1 MGGQSSMA
9 LDPTHFSPV
18 SVADTCSVWNML
30 SSRKLY
36 QATIDAK
43 LHFCVTGMV
52 LYECLQKPRSF
63 TSPERTEMMRR
74 LEHARRCGWFPTE
87 PCSLDDLADMSRQAP
102 RGLGSGEL
110 SSIAVA
116 YRVRSIAFMTDEKQ
130 ARHVASTK
138 FDLKV
143 ETTPKLYAWLH
154 YRQHLGGGD
163 HEDVIREHEMYESRP
178 LTQFFREA
186 YDEAMRCR
194 LMNRPAVTPGAK

>member
-1 MGGQSSMA
+1 MA
-9 LDPTHFSPV
+9 LDPTRFSPA

-30 SSRKLY
+30 SSRRLY
-36 QATIDAK
+36 QAAMEAR

-52 LYECLQKPRSF
+52 LYECLQKPRSY
-63 TSPERTEMMRR
+63 TSPERSEMMQR
-74 LEHARRCGWFPTE
+74 LERARRSGEFPTQ
-87 PCSLDDLADMSRQAP
+87 PCGLDDLADISRQSP

-110 SSIAVA
+110 SCIAVA

-138 FDLKV
+138 FGLNV

-163 HEDVIREHEMYESRP
+163 HDDVIREHEVYEARP
-178 LTQFFREA
+178 LTRFFQEA
-186 YDEAMRCR
+186 YEEAMRCR
-194 LMNRPAVTPGAK
+194 LMNRPAVTPGGAI

>member
-1 MGGQSSMA
+1 MA
-9 LDPTHFSPV
+9 LDPSRFSPA

-36 QATIDAK
+36 QAAMDAK

-52 LYECLQKPRSF
+52 LYECLQKPRSYE
-63 TSPERTEMMRR
+63 SPERTEMMRR
-74 LEHARRCGWFPTE
+74 LERARRDGGFPTQ
-87 PCSLDDLADMSRQAP
+87 PCSLDDLADISRLAP
-102 RGLGSGEL
+102 KGLGSGEL
-110 SSIAVA
+110 SCIAVA

-138 FDLKV
+138 FALNV

-163 HEDVIREHEMYESRP
+163 HEDVIREHEMYEVRP
-178 LTQFFREA
+178 LTRFFKEA
-186 YDEAMRCR
+186 FQEAMRCR
-194 LMNRPAVTPGAK
+194 LMNRPAVTPGAI

>member
-1 MGGQSSMA
+1 MA
-9 LDPTHFSPV
+9 LDPTRFSPA

-36 QATIDAK
+36 QAAINAK

-63 TSPERTEMMRR
+63 TSSERTEMMQR
-74 LEHARRCGWFPTE
+74 LERARRSGGFPME
-87 PCSLDDLADMSRQAP
+87 ACSLDDLADISRQAP
-102 RGLGSGEL
+102 KGLGSGEL
-110 SSIAVA
+110 SCIAVA

-130 ARHVASTK
+130 ARHVGLTK
-138 FDLKV
+138 FGLNV

-154 YRQHLGGGD
+154 YRQHLGGSD

-178 LTQFFREA
+178 LTHFFREA
-186 YDEAMRCR
+186 YEEAMRCR
-194 LMNRPAVTPGAK
+194 LMAQPVATRGAS

>member
-1 MGGQSSMA
+1 
-9 LDPTHFSPV
+9 
-18 SVADTCSVWNML
+18 
-30 SSRKLY
+30 
-36 QATIDAK
+36 
-43 LHFCVTGMV
+43 
-52 LYECLQKPRSF
+52 
-63 TSPERTEMMRR
+63 
-74 LEHARRCGWFPTE
+74 
-87 PCSLDDLADMSRQAP
+87 
-102 RGLGSGEL
+102 
-110 SSIAVA
+110 
-116 YRVRSIAFMTDEKQ
+116 MTDEKQ